1 MAGTEQVVIEK
12 IVAGGAGLGH
22 LPDGRAVFAPFTLP
36 GEEVVLR
43 LSRRHKQHAEAEAV
57 RIVSPAPQRRQ
68 PPCPLFGTCGGCD
81 LQHAV
86 YPKQLEIKEAIL
98 REILAR
104 AGISGAGRDFLL
116 SVAPAPEEFGY
127 RQRIRLQVSDDGS
140 PGFYR
145 PRSHEVVPITTC
157 PLAAPAINRVFA
169 ILRREPAARQLLAQA
184 TAVELVLNLEQH
196 ETELAGPEQD
206 KVVVL
211 LHSRRPLRAA
221 DRQRAADLC
230 ASQASIQGILFAV
243 PDKAMGPAI
252 TRETGPAGSMDL
264 SALHIRFTIPAA
276 VAGQA
281 LTLEVEPG
289 GFSQVNP
296 RQNEKMIATLLG
308 WLALTGSGKVLDL
321 FCGMGNFSLPLAL
334 HAGSVLGMDL
344 QGAAIRRAV
353 SNAAGNNLGNCT
365 FARKGAEQ
373 GARELAA
380 AGERFDVLLLDPPR
394 AGCREVIP
402 HLAALDVAQIAC
414 ISCDP
419 ATLARDLVLL
429 CDQGYAIE
437 RMQLFD
443 MFPQTRHL
451 ETMTLLRRQGRGEA
465 A

>member
-1 MAGTEQVVIEK
+1 MADEEQIVIEK
-12 IVAGGAGLGH
+12 VVAGGAGLGH
-22 LPDGRAVFAPFTLP
+22 LSDGRAVFVPFTLP

-43 LSRRHKQHAEAEAV
+43 LTRRHKQHGEAEAV
-57 RIVSPAPQRRQ
+57 RIISPASQRRE
-68 PPCPLFGTCGGCD
+68 PPCPLFGTCGGCA
-81 LQHAV
+81 LQHAS

-98 REILAR
+98 REILER
-104 AGISGAGRDFLL
+104 AGIGGAGRDFPL
-116 SVAPAPEEFGY
+116 SATPAPKEFGY

-157 PLAAPAINRVFA
+157 PLAASAINRVLA

-184 TAVELVLNLEQH
+184 TAVELVLNLEKND
-196 ETELAGPEQD
+196 AKQD
-206 KVVVL
+206 RVVAL
-211 LHSRRPLRAA
+211 LHTRRPLRAA
-221 DRQRAADLC
+221 DRQRAAELC
-230 ASQASIQGILFAV
+230 ASQQSIQGILFAV
-243 PDKAMGPAI
+243 PDKAMGPAV
-252 TRETGPAGSMDL
+252 TRETGPGGSMDL

-276 VAGQA
+276 VAGRA
-281 LTLEVEPG
+281 LTLAVEPG

-296 RQNEKMIATLLG
+296 GQNEKMIATLLD
-308 WLALTGSGKVLDL
+308 WLALTGNEKVLDL

-334 HAGSVLGMDL
+334 RAGSVLGMDL

-353 SNAAGNNLGNCT
+353 SNAAGNNLTNCT

-373 GARELAA
+373 GAGELAA

-394 AGCREVIP
+394 AGCREVLP
-402 HLAALDVAQIAC
+402 HVADLAPGRVVC

-429 CDQGYAIE
+429 RDQGYAIE

-443 MFPQTRHL
+443 MFPQTSHL
-451 ETMTLLRRQGRGEA
+451 ETMTLLRRQGRV
-465 A
+465 

>member
-1 MAGTEQVVIEK
+1 MAGEEQIVIEK
-12 IVAGGAGLGH
+12 VVAGGAGLGR
-22 LPDGRAVFAPFTLP
+22 LPDGRAVFVPFTLP

-43 LSRRHKQHAEAEAV
+43 LTRRHKQHGEAEAV
-57 RIVSPAPQRRQ
+57 RILSPAPQRRE

-81 LQHAV
+81 LQHAS

-98 REILAR
+98 REILER
-104 AGISGAGRDFLL
+104 AGIIGAVRDFPL
-116 SVAPAPEEFGY
+116 SAAPAPEEFGY
-127 RQRIRLQVSDDGS
+127 RQRIRLQVSDNGS

-145 PRSHEVVPITTC
+145 SRSHEVVPITTC
-157 PLAAPAINRVFA
+157 PLAAPAINRVLA
-169 ILRREPAARQLLAQA
+169 TLRREPAARQLLAQA
-184 TAVELVLNLEQH
+184 TAVELILNLVEN
-196 ETELAGPEQD
+196 EAEQD
-206 KVVVL
+206 TVVAL
-211 LHSRRPLRAA
+211 LHTRRPLRAA
-221 DRQRAADLC
+221 DRQRAAQLC
-230 ASQASIQGILFAV
+230 SSQANIQGILFAV
-243 PDKAMGPAI
+243 PGKAMGPAV

-276 VAGQA
+276 IAGRA
-281 LTLEVEPG
+281 LTLAVEPG

-296 RQNEKMIATLLG
+296 YQNEKMIATLLD
-308 WLALTGSGKVLDL
+308 WLALTGSEKVLDL

-334 HAGSVLGMDL
+334 HAGSVLGLDL

-353 SNAAGNNLGNCT
+353 SNAAGNRLTNCT

-394 AGCREVIP
+394 AGCREVLP
-402 HLAALDVAQIAC
+402 HIADLAASRVAY

-429 CDQGYAIE
+429 RDQGYAIE

-451 ETMTLLRRQGRGEA
+451 ETMTLLRRQGRG
-465 A
+465 